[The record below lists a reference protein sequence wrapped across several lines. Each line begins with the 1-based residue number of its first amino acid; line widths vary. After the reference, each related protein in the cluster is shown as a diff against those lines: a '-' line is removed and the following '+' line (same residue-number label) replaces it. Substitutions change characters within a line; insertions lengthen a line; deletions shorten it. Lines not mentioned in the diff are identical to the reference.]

1 MSVARA
7 VWSPMDQ
14 NDEYDPQ
21 KYGNKQKHVFP
32 HDSCTQP
39 LMDRNAAP
47 CGQRASYTCHMGYA
61 CKHAHV
67 PGTQRQFSNNSAML
81 SNVGALRKV
90 ELFHWKT
97 TFRCAGATR
106 SSNSNPPEICG
117 NPVNPVRWLP
127 VVVQL
132 NSILAVFVVLFTHFL
147 LQQAL
152 ISCYVAWT
160 CDRDCASLAGRPN
173 GRCISL

>member
-1 MSVARA
+1 MH
-7 VWSPMDQ
+7 PT
-14 NDEYDPQ
+14 
-21 KYGNKQKHVFP
+21 P
-32 HDSCTQP
+32 HGPECRTI
-39 LMDRNAAP
+39 

-61 CKHAHV
+61 CKHAQV
-67 PGTQRQFSNNSAML
+67 PGTQRQFPNNSAML

-90 ELFHWKT
+90 ELFHWKI
-97 TFRCAGATR
+97 TFCRAAATR
-106 SSNSNPPEICG
+106 SSNSNPPGICG

-132 NSILAVFVVLFTHFL
+132 NSILAVFIILFTHFL

-160 CDRDCASLAGRPN
+160 CDRDCASLAGWPN